1 MDCKATRMKLDDL
14 LDRTLGPQEATGV
27 ENHLQ
32 GCASC
37 LAQYKDLQWVA
48 RAIASLPYFSPSP
61 EFGDKVLV
69 ALGIEEAADRLPIW
83 EKWIIGALGALVS
96 CWTAGILLLIS
107 SRLSIGGAIGAA
119 ELVANPSRLG
129 VLLKLYLAKSA
140 LMLGDI
146 LAAFR
151 ALDRVWPEM
160 TYVPVQLIAA
170 SVVAAIFVATVAQK
184 APIGVAN
191 GKWRTV

>member
-1 MDCKATRMKLDDL
+1 MKLHDL
-14 LDRTLGPQEATGV
+14 LDRTLSQQEAAGV

-32 GCASC
+32 GCAPC
-37 LAQYKDLQWVA
+37 LAQYKELQWVA
-48 RAIASLPYFSPSP
+48 QAIASLPYFSPSP

-83 EKWIIGALGALVS
+83 ERWVIGALGALVS
-96 CWTAGILLLIS
+96 CWTAGVLLLIS
-107 SRLSIGGAIGAA
+107 SRLSIRGAIGAA
-119 ELVANPSRLG
+119 ELAANPSQLG

-140 LMLGDI
+140 LMLGDT

-151 ALDRVWPEM
+151 ALDRVWPDM
-160 TYVPVQLIAA
+160 TYVPFRLVAA
-170 SVVAAIFVATVAQK
+170 SVVAAIFMAAVAQK
-184 APIGVAN
+184 TPNGVAN